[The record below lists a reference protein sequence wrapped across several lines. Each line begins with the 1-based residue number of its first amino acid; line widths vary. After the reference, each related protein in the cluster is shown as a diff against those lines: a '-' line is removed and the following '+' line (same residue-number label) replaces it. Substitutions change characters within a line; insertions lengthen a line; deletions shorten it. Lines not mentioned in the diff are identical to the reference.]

1 MNLKKIEKKYIVRL
15 GSVILGIIIWLL
27 IIYTENA
34 SFETN
39 LKGIDIQ
46 LSGEGT
52 LMNNSLVVVNKDD
65 ISNGSV
71 SVRGKRSDI
80 IEFMGTVSAVADVSN
95 ITAPGKYSIKV
106 NYDVDSNALSITNNK
121 VDKVEIIVE
130 KTVSK
135 EFDLKIKQNGF
146 QDDSVIIDSIPEKT
160 KFTVEGA
167 KSDIDKIAHA
177 TVFMDV
183 GDITEDGSAE
193 YYIKFTDSEYR
204 EIAFEH
210 RKHIPVEQVK
220 INNVLYKRAILPL
233 ELEFSEE
240 DKKKYVFENEW
251 ISSKNLVVGLSEG
264 VDIDSIKVTI
274 DTEEYSRELT
284 DYSIKWQDLTGVYIP
299 PENELEKIKARVR
312 ALPIV
317 EKEITIPLEIKANP
331 NQKFVVDEEITLN
344 VRGAEEYI
352 NEENIKAELNI
363 KELTDGTHDVKVDV
377 SLPENGV
384 WLDTEPVITLEIS

>member
-1 MNLKKIEKKYIVRL
+1 
-15 GSVILGIIIWLL
+15 
-27 IIYTENA
+27 
-34 SFETN
+34 
-39 LKGIDIQ
+39 
-46 LSGEGT
+46 
-52 LMNNSLVVVNKDD
+52 
-65 ISNGSV
+65 
-71 SVRGKRSDI
+71 
-80 IEFMGTVSAVADVSN
+80 
-95 ITAPGKYSIKV
+95 
-106 NYDVDSNALSITNNK
+106 
-121 VDKVEIIVE
+121 
-130 KTVSK
+130 
-135 EFDLKIKQNGF
+135 
-146 QDDSVIIDSIPEKT
+146 
-160 KFTVEGA
+160 
-167 KSDIDKIAHA
+167 
-177 TVFMDV
+177 
-183 GDITEDGSAE
+183 
-193 YYIKFTDSEYR
+193 
-204 EIAFEH
+204 
-210 RKHIPVEQVK
+210 
-220 INNVLYKRAILPL
+220 
-233 ELEFSEE
+233 
-240 DKKKYVFENEW
+240 
-251 ISSKNLVVGLSEG
+251 VVGLSEG